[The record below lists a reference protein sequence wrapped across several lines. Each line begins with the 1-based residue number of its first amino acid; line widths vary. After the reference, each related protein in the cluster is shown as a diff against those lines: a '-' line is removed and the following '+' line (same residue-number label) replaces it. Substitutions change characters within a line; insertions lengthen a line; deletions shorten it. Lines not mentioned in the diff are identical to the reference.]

1 MENVFGFLIFAAFV
15 GGVGYFVVWPKL
27 KKKFAEQDKDDEVQP
42 EPKHPKPEKNR
53 DA

>member
-27 KKKFAEQDKDDEVQP
+27 KKKFADKDDEVQP